1 MAFGNFVV
9 YYQGDLAL
17 LLSTLAAATTG
28 APSTP
33 VKAASPYYTP
43 PVYSEVSYGHH
54 LPSAGYNQHHH
65 GHVKPGHVFT
75 GYNNQYNGYN
85 GYQAYQGYNNY
96 HGYNSPYYNNVVLKK
111 N

>member
-1 MAFGNFVV
+1 MKF
-9 YYQGDLAL
+9 LAI
-17 LLSTLAAATTG
+17 LLSALAAATTG

-33 VKAASPYYTP
+33 VKASSPYYTP
-43 PVYSEVSYGHH
+43 PVYSEVSYGLH
-54 LPSAGYNQHHH
+54 LPSAGYNQHH

>member
-1 MAFGNFVV
+1 MKF
-9 YYQGDLAL
+9 LAL
-17 LLSTLAAATTG
+17 LLCTLAAATSG

-54 LPSAGYNQHHH
+54 LPSAGYNHHQH
-65 GHVKPGHVFT
+65 GHAKPGYVFT

-85 GYQAYQGYNNY
+85 NQYNGYNGNQAYQGYNNY
-96 HGYNSPYYNNVVLKK
+96 HGYNSPYYNNVVLK
-111 N
+111 NN